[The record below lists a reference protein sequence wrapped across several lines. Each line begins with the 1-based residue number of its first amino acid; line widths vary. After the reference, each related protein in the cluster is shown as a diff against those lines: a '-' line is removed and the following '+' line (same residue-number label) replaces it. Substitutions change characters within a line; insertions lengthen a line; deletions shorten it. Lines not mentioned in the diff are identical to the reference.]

1 MNPTSCSPLRPASL
15 LKERGSPKHVDAEKT
30 RWVLRSIMLLEEG
43 YGLSEVTAEISKF
56 GCLNS
61 FARKDAFAVGFGV
74 ALVGSAFSLRLI
86 QAAWR

>member
-1 MNPTSCSPLRPASL
+1 
-15 LKERGSPKHVDAEKT
+15 
-30 RWVLRSIMLLEEG
+30 MLLEEG

-74 ALVGSAFSLRLI
+74 ALVGSTFSLRLI